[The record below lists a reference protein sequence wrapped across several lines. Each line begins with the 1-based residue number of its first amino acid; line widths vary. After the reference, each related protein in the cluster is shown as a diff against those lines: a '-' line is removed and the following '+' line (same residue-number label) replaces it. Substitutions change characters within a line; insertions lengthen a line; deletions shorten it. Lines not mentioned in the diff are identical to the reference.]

1 MDHDAR
7 NINLNRFRARKTM
20 LMIVSD
26 VAARGLDIP
35 LLDNVINFDFPY
47 HPNLFINRVG
57 RVARNGR
64 PGAAFSLVTSED
76 IPYMLDLHLL
86 LSKPIEPA
94 PSEEQVSRDT
104 EGAMSRLEQSI
115 ASGATVYGRF
125 PQTVLDLLS
134 DSIREIIDSSVEMK
148 AMIKPC
154 ANAFR
159 LYTRTKAKPSR
170 ESIKRVKD
178 LPREGLHP
186 IFKNVLSGNE
196 LTALAFSERLKAFRP
211 KQTVLEADGEAG
223 RLKNQQKSSSQF
235 SDVMKKKRTIHEE
248 VIKKV
253 QQQRVR
259 DDMSKLKLCYSHL
272 HMEGDTPEPVLEMR
286 PGKKVT
292 GSKRKLTS
300 FKDDEY
306 FISSIP
312 KNQHLEAGLSVR
324 AEEGFESN
332 RLEAAVLDL
341 GSDDINGLRKQK
353 STYHWDKRHKKY
365 VKLNNG
371 DRVTASGKVLFCS
384 LASEDVNWSVGHH
397 HEGKL
402 T

>member
-1 MDHDAR
+1 MH
-7 NINLNRFRARKTM
+7 
-20 LMIVSD
+20 
-26 VAARGLDIP
+26 
-35 LLDNVINFDFPY
+35 
-47 HPNLFINRVG
+47 
-57 RVARNGR
+57 
-64 PGAAFSLVTSED
+64 
-76 IPYMLDLHLL
+76 
-86 LSKPIEPA
+86 
-94 PSEEQVSRDT
+94 
-104 EGAMSRLEQSI
+104 
-115 ASGATVYGRF
+115 
-125 PQTVLDLLS
+125 
-134 DSIREIIDSSVEMK
+134 
-148 AMIKPC
+148 
-154 ANAFR
+154 
-159 LYTRTKAKPSR
+159 
-170 ESIKRVKD
+170 
-178 LPREGLHP
+178 
-186 IFKNVLSGNE
+186 
-196 LTALAFSERLKAFRP
+196 
-211 KQTVLEADGEAG
+211 
-223 RLKNQQKSSSQF
+223 KSSSQF

-371 DRVTASGKVLFCS
+371 DRVTASGKVKTEGGVKVKARKTGIYKKWKDQSHSKVS
-384 LASEDVNWSVGHH
+384 LRGSNDRTGEVSTSISGSMRLLCIPGRFRVRKDR
-397 HEGKL
+397 
-402 T
+402 